1 MCPMV
6 KTIAVFPARVY
17 HHATSPTLRTC
28 MTDDRNKTTED
39 LLRELELLRERL
51 KEAEKN
57 ESRMRLM
64 TDGLPQIIFEVDV
77 EGRFTFVNEF
87 ALTCYG
93 YTKAD
98 IEAGLTIWD
107 TLAPDALA
115 TARKNLSKA
124 LSGTPTPGDEYTARR
139 KDGSLFPV
147 RVFSSGVLEDG
158 RIVGSRGVVIDLSET
173 KRAEE
178 ALHKS
183 ENYYRTLFENTGSAM
198 VIFDDRLIVRSC
210 NSQFETL
217 SGYPADEIEGK
228 RHWFDFIDPAEKEK
242 ISRYHGLCSEDDALV
257 QKKFDFVFLAKG
269 GIRKRVH
276 ISVERIPGT
285 QDRVCSL
292 VDISERVRA
301 QEALRKSEE
310 RYELVVR
317 GAYDGIWDWDLVTD
331 EVYFSPRY
339 KEILG
344 FEDDEFPNR
353 IESWKDA
360 IHPDDYERVIK
371 ANQECID
378 GKVDHFQVESRMRHK
393 DGSYR
398 WLLGRGTGVA
408 DENGKIHRLA
418 GTHTDITEW
427 KNTEKALKESEQRF
441 RDIFANASDG
451 IFQSTPEGKFIT
463 VNDAMAHI
471 MGYDSPEEMIESVRD
486 ARLDSYVDS
495 EDRGRFLEA
504 MQRHD
509 KLEHYEINL
518 KRKDGTRIWVSE
530 NVRTVR
536 DKDGNFLYY
545 EGFLQDITQRKMHE
559 RTTRAMFAISKAIS
573 TTTDLN
579 HLYATIHSIL
589 NEVID
594 ATNFFIA
601 VLDKDEDR
609 IVLPY
614 FEDENDTS
622 YIIQNVSDPNTKSLT
637 AHVVRTGEPLLLT
650 RDDILEPG
658 AMRDIGMVG
667 TLPAV
672 WLGVPLKVQG
682 TIIGAM
688 AVQHYTHPQHYTGAD
703 VAFMEA
709 VSEQVAMAIERKAN
723 EEALTQLN
731 EELESKVEDRT
742 AELERKAEELEAAN
756 VRLTE
761 LDEIKSA
768 LVSSVSHELRTP
780 LTSIRGFAKLTGRDF
795 TRHFNPLAST
805 PSLEKKGKRIRQN
818 LSIIETEG
826 ERLTRLI
833 NDFLDLGRIESGNAG
848 WNDAFLNPCDII
860 RQAVTSVSGAYA
872 VKPNVDLLVDF
883 PDSIPLIHADPDKIK
898 QVLINLLNNASKFT
912 SKGEVRVRVRATRDT
927 LTVAVS
933 DTGIGIAREEQGLVF
948 EKFHKIRSGDT
959 VTNEA
964 KGAGLGLAICK
975 EIVEHYEGS
984 IWVESVPGR
993 GSAFIFTL
1001 PVVPKTMEDCGEIPL

>member
-1 MCPMV
+1 
-6 KTIAVFPARVY
+6 
-17 HHATSPTLRTC
+17 
-28 MTDDRNKTTED
+28 MTDDQNKTTA
-39 LLRELELLRERL
+39 ELLKELKLL
-51 KEAEKN
+51 KEHLKEVEDSEA
-57 ESRMRLM
+57 RMRSM
-64 TDGLPQIIFEVDV
+64 ADGLPQIVFEVDV
-77 EGRFTFVNEF
+77 EGRFTYVNEY
-87 ALTCYG
+87 ALKFYG
-93 YTKAD
+93 YSQEDVET
-98 IEAGLTIWD
+98 GLTIWD
-107 TLAPDALA
+107 TLPPEEQEK
-115 TARKNLSKA
+115 ARKNLMRA
-124 LSGTPTPGDEYTARR
+124 LSGTPTPGDEYLAKR
-139 KDGSLFPV
+139 KDGTLFPV
-147 RVFSSGVLEDG
+147 RVFSKGVFRDG
-158 RIVGSRGVVIDLSET
+158 TPVGSRGVVIDLTEA
-173 KRAEE
+173 KRTEE
-178 ALHKS
+178 ALQKS

-198 VIFDDRLIVRSC
+198 VIFGDDLIVRSC
-210 NSQFETL
+210 NSQFESL
-217 SGYPADEIEGK
+217 SGYPGDEIEEK
-228 RHWFDFIDPAEKEK
+228 MHWFDFVAPEEVDK
-242 ISRYHGLCSEDDALV
+242 ISRYHALCTKDEDATP
-257 QKKFDFVFLAKG
+257 KKFDFIFLAKG
-269 GIRKRVH
+269 NVRKQVH
-276 ISVERIPGT
+276 MSIELIPDT
-285 QDRVCSL
+285 RDRVCSL
-292 VDISERVRA
+292 IDVTDRVRA

-317 GAYDGIWDWDLVTD
+317 GAYDGIWDWDLTTD

-339 KEILG
+339 KEMLG
-344 FEDDEFPNR
+344 YADDEFPNKAD
-353 IESWKDA
+353 SWKDA
-360 IHPDDYERVIK
+360 IHPDDFDRVIK

-378 GKVDHFQVESRMRHK
+378 GKVDHFQVVSRLRHK

-398 WLLGRGTGVA
+398 WIMGRGTGVA

-451 IFQSTPEGKFIT
+451 IFQSTPEGRFIT
-463 VNDAMAHI
+463 VNASMARI
-471 MGYDSPEEMIESVRD
+471 MGYGSPEEMVGSINDTQFEC
-486 ARLDSYVDS
+486 YVNA
-495 EDRGRFLEA
+495 EDRKRFLDA
-504 MQRHD
+504 MSRND

-518 KRKDGTRIWVSE
+518 KRPDGTLIWVSE

-573 TTTDLN
+573 TTTDLQ

-589 NEVID
+589 DEVID

-601 VLDKDEDR
+601 VLDKEEDK

-622 YIIQNVSDPNTKSLT
+622 YIIRNVSDPRTKSLT
-637 AHVVRTGEPLLLT
+637 AYVVRTGEPLLLT
-650 RDDILEPG
+650 RDDILAPES
-658 AMRDIGMVG
+658 MRGIGLVG
-667 TLPAV
+667 TVPAV

-688 AVQHYTHPQHYTGAD
+688 AVQHYTHPQHYTEAD
-703 VAFMEA
+703 VAFLEA

-742 AELERKAEELEAAN
+742 AELERKAGELEAAN
-756 VRLTE
+756 VRLKE

-780 LTSIRGFAKLTGRDF
+780 LTSIRGFAKLAGRDF
-795 TRHFNPLAST
+795 NRHFHPLAANAA
-805 PSLEKKGKRIRQN
+805 LEKKGKRIRQN

-833 NDFLDLGRIESGNAG
+833 NDFLDLGRIESGNAS
-848 WNDAFLNPCDII
+848 WNDEFLNPCDII
-860 RQAVTSVSGAYA
+860 RQAVTGVSGAFA
-872 VKPNVDLLVDF
+872 VKSGLELLVDF
-883 PDSIPLIHADPDKIK
+883 PDTIPLIHADPDKVK

-912 SKGEVRVRVRATRDT
+912 RQGEVRVRVRATRDT
-927 LTVAVS
+927 LTVAVA
-933 DTGIGIAREEQGLVF
+933 DTGIGISREEQPLVF
-948 EKFHKIRSGDT
+948 GKFHKIRSGDT

-984 IWVESVPGR
+984 IWVESEPGR

-1001 PVVPKTMEDCGEIPL
+1001 PVVPETMEKCGECPR